1 MEILKIKIIKNIYTS
16 AQLINETPC
25 KNKFLN
31 RYPFFKVLFCVAVNV
46 KKKHVIIFKATY
58 SY

>member
-1 MEILKIKIIKNIYTS
+1 MEILKIKIIKIIYTS

-31 RYPFFKVLFCVAVNV
+31 HYPFFKVLFCVAVNV
-46 KKKHVIIFKATY
+46 KKKKACHNF
-58 SY
+58 